1 MREVIYNARIVL
13 MREVIYNARVVL
25 MREVIYNAK
34 NSAHERGDL

>member
-1 MREVIYNARIVL
+1 MQRIVL